1 MPLFHK
7 AADSVPSE
15 LETGVPGQEHIL
27 VRLETQF
34 LQRHVD
40 AVDGVEKGI
49 EPDDRKKDGQRREI
63 GEGGD
68 RDDAGKQ
75 QHQGDAPLHQAVIH
89 LAGAGDE

>member
-1 MPLFHK
+1 M
-7 AADSVPSE
+7 
-15 LETGVPGQEHIL
+15 TG
-27 VRLETQF
+27 R
-34 LQRHVD
+34 RM
-40 AVDGVEKGI
+40 
-49 EPDDRKKDGQRREI
+49 GQRREI